1 MSFTE
6 SEASLSSHES
16 LYDPF
21 DEAQL
26 ENEIED
32 LTLEPQ
38 TSRVEGAQ
46 WSGMPH
52 EDDPIADEVYVANY
66 RRQIAERNERLKILT
81 DRFEGR
87 IDVADWYV
95 KL

>member
-6 SEASLSSHES
+6 SEASFSSCES

-21 DEAQL
+21 DEAEL
-26 ENEIED
+26 ENEVED

-38 TSRVEGAQ
+38 ARRSVEQTQ
-46 WSGMPH
+46 WSGMPN
-52 EDDPIADEVYVANY
+52 EDDPIADEGYVANY
-66 RRQIAERNERLKILT
+66 RRQIAERNERIRILT

-87 IDVADWYV
+87 IDIADW
-95 KL
+95 

>member
-6 SEASLSSHES
+6 SEASFSSHES

-21 DEAQL
+21 DEAGL
-26 ENEIED
+26 ENEVED

-38 TSRVEGAQ
+38 TRHIAGAQ

-52 EDDPIADEVYVANY
+52 EEDPFTDEGYTANY

-87 IDVADWYV
+87 IDIADW
-95 KL
+95 